1 MSSLFDIVVRAIV
14 LLTTIPV
21 HEAAHALAAEKMGD
35 DTPRRA
41 GRLTLNPL
49 AHFDLLGTFS
59 LLFLGIGWAKPVP
72 INSSRFKNPKRG
84 MALSAAAGPL
94 SNLAMAWLALIPA
107 KLCYYAPYSTVS
119 ETLYIIFINICLLN
133 ISLGIFN
140 LMPFPPFD
148 GGRIFS
154 AFLPQRF
161 YFQIMRYEKYI
172 LVVVLALLW
181 VGALQTPLHYLNNLL
196 FTFLDLMTRW
206 VDVIAR
212 LVF

>member
-72 INSSRFKNPKRG
+72 INPSRFKNPKRG

-107 KLCYYAPYSTVS
+107 KLC
-119 ETLYIIFINICLLN
+119 
-133 ISLGIFN
+133 
-140 LMPFPPFD
+140 
-148 GGRIFS
+148 
-154 AFLPQRF
+154 
-161 YFQIMRYEKYI
+161 
-172 LVVVLALLW
+172 
-181 VGALQTPLHYLNNLL
+181 
-196 FTFLDLMTRW
+196 
-206 VDVIAR
+206 
-212 LVF
+212 